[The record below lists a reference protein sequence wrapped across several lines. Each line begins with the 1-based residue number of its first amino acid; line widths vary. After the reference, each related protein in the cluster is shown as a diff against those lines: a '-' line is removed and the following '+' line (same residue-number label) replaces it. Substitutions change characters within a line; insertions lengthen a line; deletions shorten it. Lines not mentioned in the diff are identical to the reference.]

1 MKILHL
7 RFKNLNSLE
16 GCWEIDLGHP
26 AFVADGIFAITGPTG
41 SGKTTIL
48 DAICLALYGRTPRLP
63 KVTKS
68 VNEIMSRQTGECFAE
83 VTFAT
88 QSGRFRCHW
97 SQHRARKKPDGEL
110 QAPKH
115 ELVNADSGEI
125 LETKILEVAKG
136 VEQATGMDF
145 DRFTRSMLLA
155 QGGFAAF
162 LQAVPDERAPIL
174 EQITGTGI
182 YSQISMRVHE
192 RLREEREKLGLLQA
206 ETAGIIILDPEQEQ
220 EIQETFATKQK
231 EEAECSTRFANI
243 GKALAWLANIKALEE
258 EIAKLTEEANR
269 LQSDISGFK
278 ADRTTLEQALHAA
291 SLDGAYATL
300 AATRKQQA
308 DDQEAL
314 QAGKEALPHL
324 TASVQKQAELLQIA
338 EQHTLRLKK
347 ELQAAIPLWQ
357 QVRLLDQHLVEQKK
371 VATEA
376 EEHCKKD
383 AAKIDADKLT
393 RHKEREK
400 HIKAQKAL
408 EDVGSYLK
416 EHAQDEWLIS
426 GLAGVE
432 EQLHGL
438 LVQQREI
445 VQKKA
450 GKKKA
455 TNALAQAITS
465 LEYRQKLCSR
475 RKQEL
480 AANEKKLLRAK
491 AELSQLLRD
500 RLLREYR
507 SEKESLLRE
516 MAYLAKIAELE
527 AHRAKLA
534 DGTPCPLCGAT
545 SHPFAEG
552 NVPVADACEQ
562 KIDALTKLIRQAE
575 EQEAAIKKLEEA
587 AQFARNDL
595 TDAEKLEATA
605 AHDKKIAEKTF
616 TELCE
621 DLEKFLADFTKRR
634 QAVVEKLLPLRVTE
648 IPAAD
653 ISSLLDG
660 LRIRLATWQAQVKN
674 RADIEKQIVHISS
687 EIKRLDAVIQTQSS
701 ALTEKQERLER
712 IKKEL
717 ATKADKRKRLYGNKR
732 PDDEEVRLNKGVSGA
747 EGAEKQAREQYQELQ
762 QKWHTAK
769 AHVEALNKRID
780 QREPELEKLAIRF
793 AAACTTVGFIG
804 EEQFLA
810 ARRSPEQ
817 REQLAAKARELD
829 KRQTELAA
837 RQTDRAMRLATEK
850 AQKITDK
857 SLEELTAQHK
867 EHEKLLHELRDSIAA
882 LKHRLMANT
891 VAKERLQ
898 EKHTAIKAQKKEC
911 CSWENLHALIGSADG
926 KKYRN
931 FAQELSFAMLIGHAN
946 RQLQK
951 MSDRYLLILDSTQP
965 LELNVIDSYQAGEI
979 RSTKNLSG
987 GESFLVSLALALGLS
1002 HMASKKVRVDSLFL
1016 DEGFGTL
1023 DDEALDTA
1031 LETLANLRQE
1041 GKLIGVISHVPALK
1055 ERISTQIEVI
1065 PQSGGRSRIAG
1076 PGCGHS

>member
-1 MKILHL
+1 M
-7 RFKNLNSLE
+7 
-16 GCWEIDLGHP
+16 
-26 AFVADGIFAITGPTG
+26 
-41 SGKTTIL
+41 
-48 DAICLALYGRTPRLP
+48 
-63 KVTKS
+63 
-68 VNEIMSRQTGECFAE
+68 
-83 VTFAT
+83 
-88 QSGRFRCHW
+88 
-97 SQHRARKKPDGEL
+97 
-110 QAPKH
+110 
-115 ELVNADSGEI
+115 
-125 LETKILEVAKG
+125 
-136 VEQATGMDF
+136 
-145 DRFTRSMLLA
+145 
-155 QGGFAAF
+155 
-162 LQAVPDERAPIL
+162 
-174 EQITGTGI
+174 
-182 YSQISMRVHE
+182 
-192 RLREEREKLGLLQA
+192 
-206 ETAGIIILDPEQEQ
+206 
-220 EIQETFATKQK
+220 
-231 EEAECSTRFANI
+231 
-243 GKALAWLANIKALEE
+243 
-258 EIAKLTEEANR
+258 
-269 LQSDISGFK
+269 
-278 ADRTTLEQALHAA
+278 
-291 SLDGAYATL
+291 
-300 AATRKQQA
+300 
-308 DDQEAL
+308 
-314 QAGKEALPHL
+314 
-324 TASVQKQAELLQIA
+324 
-338 EQHTLRLKK
+338 
-347 ELQAAIPLWQ
+347 
-357 QVRLLDQHLVEQKK
+357 
-371 VATEA
+371 
-376 EEHCKKD
+376 
-383 AAKIDADKLT
+383 
-393 RHKEREK
+393 
-400 HIKAQKAL
+400 
-408 EDVGSYLK
+408 
-416 EHAQDEWLIS
+416 
-426 GLAGVE
+426 
-432 EQLHGL
+432 
-438 LVQQREI
+438 
-445 VQKKA
+445 
-450 GKKKA
+450 
-455 TNALAQAITS
+455 
-465 LEYRQKLCSR
+465 
-475 RKQEL
+475 
-480 AANEKKLLRAK
+480 
-491 AELSQLLRD
+491 
-500 RLLREYR
+500 
-507 SEKESLLRE
+507 
-516 MAYLAKIAELE
+516 
-527 AHRAKLA
+527 
-534 DGTPCPLCGAT
+534 
-545 SHPFAEG
+545 
-552 NVPVADACEQ
+552 PVADAYEQ

-587 AQFARNDL
+587 AQFARNNL

-634 QAVVEKLLPLRVTE
+634 QAVVEKLLPLGVTE

-732 PDDEEVRLNKGVSGA
+732 PDDEEVRLNKGVAGA

-987 GESFLVSLALALGLS
+987 G
-1002 HMASKKVRVDSLFL
+1002 
-1016 DEGFGTL
+1016 
-1023 DDEALDTA
+1023 
-1031 LETLANLRQE
+1031 RQE